1 MESKVVRLKGVEEN
15 DSCWGG
21 GEGKQ
26 GDRWRV
32 CKRNS
37 DEKNLNSDGNEK
49 MGTDSRNRK
58 REVR

>member
-1 MESKVVRLKGVEEN
+1 MLVISRELTGGR
-15 DSCWGG
+15 GG

-32 CKRNS
+32 CKYNP